1 MIRYAR
7 APSAQ
12 LRALLAP
19 GGWLSGLLDPR
30 AATGLP
36 LPADI
41 HLRERDRVHVY
52 CGLTRLIDVALRAD
66 GVLVR
71 AHRTYSSQACASGL
85 LRRWSSSESGLAE
98 EVHRYLTAVRIGPTH
113 VRAEGA
119 VQAAWFAV
127 TEPWLPI
134 DREAVLGYENRK
146 AQTIARAAEPVRLA
160 RAAVADLIA
169 GDAKAWAT
177 PSIGKVSAE
186 LDQLAV
192 DPHGRLVL
200 LELKYGRASG
210 ASVYYS
216 PLQLLQYV
224 HEWAQAFETVRA
236 DLRALIDARQAIG
249 LSPLGMP
256 DLNGELRPAIA
267 FGRDLPSDEVM
278 RRVEL
283 VRVVANRHLP
293 DGVPPIEVWN
303 VTDRGTPNRIA

>member
-19 GGWLSGLLDPR
+19 GGWLSGLIDR
-30 AATGLP
+30 GAATGLP
-36 LPADI
+36 LPPDV

-71 AHRTYSSQACASGL
+71 AHRTYSSQACAGGL
-85 LRRWSSSESGLAE
+85 LRRWSSAESGLAE
-98 EVHRYLTAVRIGPTH
+98 EVRRYFAEVRIGSTH

-119 VQAAWFAV
+119 VQAAWSAM

-134 DREAVLGYENRK
+134 DREAVLGYENK
-146 AQTIARAAEPVRLA
+146 AARTLARAAEPVRLA
-160 RAAVADLIA
+160 RAAVADSVA
-169 GDAKAWAT
+169 SDTHAWAT
-177 PSIGKVSAE
+177 PSISKVSAE
-186 LDQLAV
+186 LDQIAV
-192 DPHGRLVL
+192 DPRGRLVL
-200 LELKYGRASG
+200 LELKYGRASA

-224 HEWAQAFETVRA
+224 HEWAQAFDAVRA
-236 DLRALIDARQAIG
+236 DLRALIEARQAIG
-249 LSPLGMP
+249 LSPPAMP
-256 DLNGELRPAIA
+256 ELNGELRPAIA
-267 FGRDLPSDEVM
+267 FGRDLPSDEVL
-278 RRVEL
+278 RRFEL
-283 VRVVANRHLP
+283 VRAIANRHLP
-293 DGVPPIEVWN
+293 DGVPAIEVWN